1 VRAQFDVLSGARAGA
16 VLFFGGDAVT
26 VGRHPDSDIQFHP
39 QKDLAVSTH
48 HALLFCR
55 SGLWHVRDLSS
66 RNGTF
71 VNNIRIATDRPLVP
85 GNRIRFGH
93 GGPEVEFR
101 YAPLITPSV
110 EMAVVAGHRGEH
122 RLPEPVP
129 GERAVPKDGT
139 SEQLRVQLTKET
151 RRLRWIAAGL
161 SLLIVLLAMGF
172 FTAARNRAVP
182 PQELRQMEE
191 PVEGLLDAAPPEPS
205 GAPPA
210 QVAGVTEAAPPPP
223 PVAAAPS
230 QPPSSPATAGN
241 APPPR
246 AGEDPP
252 QTPAQASAQTPAQDP
267 VQDPVQHP
275 AQDPAQTPAQDP
287 VQDPVQAAREAV
299 AQFQATHDMD
309 FQRLQGLNR
318 RAVARLY
325 VEMEDG
331 SVTTGTGFAVRANGT
346 LVTNRHVLEGEGGGS
361 VERIGVQFADSEQ
374 VWPARFLIASPGSDL
389 ALVKVDNILG
399 DVPVVASLNLRPDTL
414 PPGTPVAL
422 LGFPLGGDT
431 TRVGEDGG
439 TVIRPLLSP
448 GILEG
453 TAGGEMVIRGYGAIG
468 ASGSPV
474 MDRTG
479 AVVGVVFGGRDGE
492 DGHRLLAVLSTELR
506 RLLDALPDASGR

>member
-26 VGRHPDSDIQFHP
+26 VGRHPESDIQFHP

-71 VNNIRIATDRPLVP
+71 VNNIRITTDRPLVP

-110 EMAVVAGHRGEH
+110 EMAVVASHRGEH
-122 RLPEPVP
+122 RLPETPS

-139 SEQLRVQLTKET
+139 SEQLRVQLTRET

-161 SLLIVLLAMGF
+161 SLLLVVLAMGF
-172 FTAARNRAVP
+172 FTAARNRGAP
-182 PQELRQMEE
+182 PQELRQVEE
-191 PVEGLLDAAPPEPS
+191 PVEGLLDAPPPEPT

-210 QVAGVTEAAPPPP
+210 QVAGVTEAAPATPP
-223 PVAAAPS
+223 AATPPS
-230 QPPSSPATAGN
+230 QPPRSPAAAGN

-252 QTPAQASAQTPAQDP
+252 QTPAQALARDP
-267 VQDPVQHP
+267 VQDPVQ
-275 AQDPAQTPAQDP
+275 TPA
-287 VQDPVQAAREAV
+287 QDPVQAAREAV

-309 FQRLQGLNR
+309 FQRVQGLNR

-346 LVTNRHVLEGEGGGS
+346 LVTNRHVVEGEGGGS

-399 DVPVVASLNLRPDTL
+399 DVPVVAPLNLRPDTL

-431 TRVGEDGG
+431 TLVGEDGG

-448 GILEG
+448 GLLEG
-453 TAGGEMVIRGYGAIG
+453 MGGGEMVIQGYGAIG

-479 AVVGVVFGGRDGE
+479 AVVGVVFGGRDSG
-492 DGHRLLAVLSTELR
+492 DGHRLLAVPSTELR

>member
-1 VRAQFDVLSGARAGA
+1 MRAQFDVLSGARAGA

-26 VGRHPDSDIQFHP
+26 VGRHPESDIQFHP

-71 VNNIRIATDRPLVP
+71 VNNIRITTDRPLVP

-110 EMAVVAGHRGEH
+110 EMAVVASHRGEH
-122 RLPEPVP
+122 RLPETPS

-139 SEQLRVQLTKET
+139 SEQLRVQLTRET

-161 SLLIVLLAMGF
+161 SLLLVVLAMGF
-172 FTAARNRAVP
+172 FTAARNRGA
-182 PQELRQMEE
+182 PQELRQVEE
-191 PVEGLLDAAPPEPS
+191 TVEGLLDAPPPEPT

-210 QVAGVTEAAPPPP
+210 QVAGVTDAAPRPPP
-223 PVAAAPS
+223 ATTPPS
-230 QPPSSPATAGN
+230 QASSSPAAAGN

-252 QTPAQASAQTPAQDP
+252 QTPARTPAQGPLQTPAQDP
-267 VQDPVQHP
+267 
-275 AQDPAQTPAQDP
+275 A
-287 VQDPVQAAREAV
+287 QAAREAV

-309 FQRLQGLNR
+309 FQRVQGLNR

-414 PPGTPVAL
+414 ATGTPVAL
-422 LGFPLGGDT
+422 MGFPLGGDSSV
-431 TRVGEDGG
+431 VGEYGG
-439 TVIRPLLSP
+439 TVIRPLLSL
-448 GILEG
+448 GLLEG
-453 TAGGEMVIRGYGAIG
+453 MGGGEMVIQGYGAIG

-479 AVVGVVFGGRDGE
+479 AVVGVVFGGRDSG
-492 DGHRLLAVLSTELR
+492 DGHRLLAVPSTELR

>member
-1 VRAQFDVLSGARAGA
+1 MRAQFDVLSGARAGA

-71 VNNIRIATDRPLVP
+71 VNQIRITTDRPLVP

-110 EMAVVAGHRGEH
+110 ERAVVAGHRGEH
-122 RLPEPVP
+122 RLPEPRS
-129 GERAVPKDGT
+129 GEPTIPKDGT
-139 SEQLRVQLTKET
+139 SEQLRVQLAKET

-161 SLLIVLLAMGF
+161 SLLIVVLAMGF
-172 FTAARNRAVP
+172 FTAARNRGAQP
-182 PQELRQMEE
+182 RELHQVEE
-191 PVEGLLDAAPPEPS
+191 PEQGLLDAPPAE
-205 GAPPA
+205 GTGVPPA
-210 QVAGVTEAAPPPP
+210 QVAGGMEAAPSPP
-223 PVAAAPS
+223 ASAPS
-230 QPPSSPATAGN
+230 QPPTSAPAPLQPPTSPSQRSTSAPAAGN
-241 APPPR
+241 TPPPR
-246 AGEDPP
+246 AGEEPR
-252 QTPAQASAQTPAQDP
+252 QTPP
-267 VQDPVQHP
+267 V
-275 AQDPAQTPAQDP
+275 DPALDPAP
-287 VQDPVQAAREAV
+287 DPVQAAREAV

-309 FQRLQGLNR
+309 FQRVQGLNR
-318 RAVARLY
+318 RAVVRVY

-331 SVTTGTGFAVRANGT
+331 SVTTGTGFAVRTNGT
-346 LVTNRHVLEGEGGGS
+346 LVTNRHVLEGESGGS

-389 ALVKVDNILG
+389 ALVKVDNIIG

-414 PPGTPVAL
+414 VSGTPLAL

-431 TRVGEDGG
+431 SVVGEDGG

-448 GILEG
+448 GLLEG
-453 TAGGEMVIRGYGAIG
+453 TGGGEMVIRGYGAIG

-474 MDRTG
+474 MDRAG
-479 AVVGVVFGGRDGE
+479 AVVGVVFGGRDSG
-492 DGHRLLAVLSTELR
+492 DGHRLLAVPSTELR